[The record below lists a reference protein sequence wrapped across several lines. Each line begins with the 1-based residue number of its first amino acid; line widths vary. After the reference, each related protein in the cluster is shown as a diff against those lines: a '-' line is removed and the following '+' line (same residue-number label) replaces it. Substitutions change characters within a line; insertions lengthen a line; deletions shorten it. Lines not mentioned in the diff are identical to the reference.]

1 MNNLKDD
8 TYYIEKI
15 LTDLKFIS
23 KHISN
28 VSKDEFEQNEV
39 LLDSMLFRLIQV
51 SENTKRLS
59 DEYKMG
65 RNDIPWKDILGLR
78 NRLVHDYG
86 GVDLKIVYSTLVDDV
101 PVLIGLFENELMI
114 K

>member
-1 MNNLKDD
+1 MNNLKNDN
-8 TYYIEKI
+8 YYIEKI

-28 VSKDEFEQNEV
+28 VSKDEFERNEV
-39 LLDSMLFRLIQV
+39 LLDSMLFRLIQI

-59 DEYKMG
+59 DEYKLS
-65 RNDIPWKDILGLR
+65 RTDIPWRDISGLR

-86 GVDLKIVYSTLVDDV
+86 GVDLKIVYSTLIDDV